1 MRPSI
6 FMPTNCQHDHV
17 TCGCGNVNSGMDKNV
32 ERSQEKSARKAAPA
46 KAKAVRCSGDSLY
59 PVFDITEFDCI
70 SIRRI
75 SASFQYNCA
84 KNGKGLKIGTKKADT
99 T

>member
-1 MRPSI
+1 MIKLLSTSLFKKKEIISI
-6 FMPTNCQHDHV
+6 FIYYFLVIVP
-17 TCGCGNVNSGMDKNV
+17 
-32 ERSQEKSARKAAPA
+32 RK
-46 KAKAVRCSGDSLY
+46 
-59 PVFDITEFDCI
+59 
-70 SIRRI
+70 